1 MKKRKVLD
9 NDIEKNRKFLIDMA
23 RVQLC
28 RQQENEIVRYAERL
42 KIALHLVEPE
52 LSDQMVPECVFRCG
66 CPYKDGCGWFEK
78 IDANHKNITSTC
90 ISTRYEAYNEVF
102 YGVE

>member
-9 NDIEKNRKFLIDMA
+9 NDIEKNRQLFIDMA
-23 RVQLC
+23 RGQLC
-28 RQQENEIVRYAERL
+28 RQPEKEIVRHAERL

-52 LSDQMVPECVFRCG
+52 LSDQMVPECVYRCG

-78 IDANHKNITSTC
+78 IAANHQNITSTF
-90 ISTRYEAYNEVF
+90 IGTRYAAYNEVF
-102 YGVE
+102 YAGE

>member
-9 NDIEKNRKFLIDMA
+9 NDIEKNRQFLIDMA
-23 RVQLC
+23 RLQLC
-28 RQQENEIVRYAERL
+28 NMQDCEVTRHMGNL

-52 LSDQMVPECVFRCG
+52 LSDEIVPECVFRCG

-102 YGVE
+102 YGGE